1 MTTPPETAPPPTAPP
16 TPPDR
21 GMPLGLGM
29 APGNAEFVVWV
40 VALVVAMLVTWVAD
54 DLGTPSWLDF
64 FQWTG
69 IAYLLSRGIA
79 KASRVYEY

>member
-1 MTTPPETAPPPTAPP
+1 MTTPPETPSPPSE
-16 TPPDR
+16 R
-21 GMPLGLGM
+21 PLGRLPIGFGM
-29 APGNAEFVVWV
+29 VPGNAELVVWI
-40 VALVVAMLVTWVAD
+40 VALFVAMLVTWVAD
-54 DLGTPSWLDF
+54 DLGSPAWLDF